1 MYVLLGDFL
10 ICTDALHVGADHR
23 IVLLNAQRI
32 LVDLIF
38 IVVDS
43 AFIVF
48 DNCDEASDVFF
59 NFLDSFS
66 VITHRLISFLLSVV
80 KSPDIIRVGIDAVC
94 EGGHPAVKGGDVVC
108 ILYNTAFK
116 STDPLVKSSHIR

>member
-48 DNCDEASDVFF
+48 YDCDEASDVLF

-66 VITHRLISFLLSVV
+66 VITHRLISFLLSAV

-108 ILYNTAFK
+108 ILYDTAFE
-116 STDPLVKSSHIR
+116 STYPLVKSCHIR